1 MIVTKFGGSSV
12 ASSEQFKKVKH
23 IIESNPDRQIVI
35 SSAVGKK
42 NSEDNKVTDLLYLLF
57 AHIQYSVS
65 FEHLYKVLVEKF
77 VNIKEELGLS
87 YDIEAELEKLHK
99 ELKKGISQDY
109 LVSRGEYLTSLLMA
123 EYLGFTFVDAK
134 DVMRFSYNG
143 KLDMEESERAI
154 RQKYAQYGKM
164 VIPGFYGALP
174 DGSVRVMSRGGS
186 DITGSIVAK
195 ALDAEVYENWTDVSG
210 ILMADPRIIDNPK
223 WIEVITYSELREL
236 SYMGANVLH
245 EDAIF
250 PVKEANIPIM
260 IKNTNA
266 PNDPGTKIV
275 DIVENEPKSQKI
287 TGISG
292 KRDFTV
298 FTMYRHN
305 SSNEIGILRKALEV
319 FEKYN
324 VSVEHVPSGIDNF
337 SIVVATSSIE
347 RCMYDIASELK
358 QVCQTD
364 SIKITGNIS
373 LIAVVGRNMASQC
386 GMSGRVFKTLGDH
399 DINIRMI
406 AQGSDEI
413 NIIVGVEN
421 EDFKKAIQVI
431 YNEFS

>member
-12 ASSEQFKKVKH
+12 ASAQQFQKVKH
-23 IIESNPDRQIVI
+23 IIESNPDRKIVI

-77 VNIKEELGLS
+77 VNIKNELGLT
-87 YDIEAELEKLHK
+87 YDIEAELEKIHSQ
-99 ELKKGISQDY
+99 LKKGISQDY

-123 EYLGFTFVDAK
+123 EYLGFTFIDAK

-143 KLDMEESERAI
+143 KLDMDESERAI
-154 RQKYAQYGKM
+154 RQKFAQYGNL

-174 DGSVRVMSRGGS
+174 DGSIRVMSRGGS

-195 ALDAEVYENWTDVSG
+195 ALGAEVYENWTDVSG

-245 EDAIF
+245 EDAIY
-250 PVKEANIPIM
+250 PVKEANIPIL

-275 DIVENEPKSQKI
+275 DVVENETKSQKI

-298 FTMYRHN
+298 FTIYRHN
-305 SSNEIGILRKALEV
+305 SSNEVGILRKALEV

-337 SIVVATSSIE
+337 SVVVANSSIE
-347 RCMYDIASELK
+347 KCLYDIAAELK
-358 QVCQTD
+358 QVCNTD
-364 SIKITGNIS
+364 SIKVTGNIS

-386 GMSGRVFKTLGDH
+386 GMSGRVFKTLGDN

>member
-12 ASSEQFKKVKH
+12 ASAEQFKKVKH
-23 IIESNPDRQIVI
+23 IIESNPSRQIVI

-42 NSEDNKVTDLLYLLF
+42 NSDDNKVTDLLYLLF

-77 VNIKEELGLS
+77 VNIKEELGLT
-87 YDIEAELEKLHK
+87 YDIESELDNIHSQ
-99 ELKKGISQDY
+99 LKKGISQDY

-154 RQKYAQYGKM
+154 RQKFTQYGNL

-174 DGSVRVMSRGGS
+174 DGSIRVMSRGGS

-245 EDAIF
+245 EDAIY

-275 DIVENEPKSQKI
+275 DVVENEEKSQKI

-298 FTMYRHN
+298 FTIYRHN
-305 SSNEIGILRKALEV
+305 SSNEVGILRKALEV

-347 RCMYDIASELK
+347 KCMYEIATELK
-358 QVCQTD
+358 QVCNTD
-364 SIKITGNIS
+364 SIKVTGNIS

-386 GMSGRVFKTLGDH
+386 GMSGRVFKTLGDNN
-399 DINIRMI
+399 INIRMI

>member
-12 ASSEQFKKVKH
+12 ASAQQFQKVKH
-23 IIESNPDRQIVI
+23 IIESNPDRKIVI

-77 VNIKEELGLS
+77 VNIKNELGLT
-87 YDIEAELEKLHK
+87 YDIEAELEKIHSQ
-99 ELKKGISQDY
+99 LKKGISQDY

-123 EYLGFTFVDAK
+123 EYLGFTFIDAK

-143 KLDMEESERAI
+143 KLDMDESERAI
-154 RQKYAQYGKM
+154 RQKFAQYGNL

-174 DGSVRVMSRGGS
+174 DGSIRVMSRGGS

-195 ALDAEVYENWTDVSG
+195 ALGAEVYENWTDVSG

-245 EDAIF
+245 EDAIY
-250 PVKEANIPIM
+250 PVKEANIPIL

-275 DIVENEPKSQKI
+275 DVVENETKSQKI

-298 FTMYRHN
+298 FTIYRHN
-305 SSNEIGILRKALEV
+305 SSNEVGILRKALEV

-337 SIVVATSSIE
+337 SVVVATSRIE
-347 RCMYDIASELK
+347 KCLYDIAAELK
-358 QVCQTD
+358 QVCNTD
-364 SIKITGNIS
+364 SIKVTGNIS

-386 GMSGRVFKTLGDH
+386 GMSGRVFKTLGDN